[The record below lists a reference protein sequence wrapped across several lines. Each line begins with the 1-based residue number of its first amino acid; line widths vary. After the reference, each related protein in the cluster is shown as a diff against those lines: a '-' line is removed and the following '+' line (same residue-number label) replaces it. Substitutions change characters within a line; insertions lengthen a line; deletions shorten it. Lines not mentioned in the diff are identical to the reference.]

1 MKKLKEEFVKEIS
14 TIDYADSIIG
24 CTCYI
29 ASSILGYVVIHEIP
43 IPSGNRIYWYIGW
56 TVFTTLL
63 CSMFIAAFINNTRA
77 VIGVKAGSLPRTIGP
92 ASRTTRSASRP
103 AHTAP
108 RAAHTSA
115 TDCSG
120 GMSTNKLS
128 LNNNLRGPQN
138 VAYKGF
144 HDAER

>member
-1 MKKLKEEFVKEIS
+1 MKRFKEEFVKEIS
-14 TIDYADSIIG
+14 TIDYADSIMG
-24 CTCYI
+24 CTCYL
-29 ASSILGYVVIHEIP
+29 AFTILGYAVIPETS

-63 CSMFIAAFINNTRA
+63 CSMFIAAFISNTRA
-77 VIGVKAGSLPRTIGP
+77 AIGTKAGSLPRT
-92 ASRTTRSASRP
+92 THSASRP
-103 AHTAP
+103 AHTVP

-120 GMSTNKLS
+120 DRSMDRLN
-128 LNNNLRGPQN
+128 LNNNLREPQN

-144 HDAER
+144 HDEER